1 MGNLLRS
8 AAQPQVA
15 ARDRLGQRVAQVAR
29 HALVWRGRLALQ
41 PLEHT
46 GKALKTK
53 GGGLAAQFV
62 GGAAPC
68 LPVIGVNG
76 VVEGGGRSIKSCSEE
91 SQQLL
96 DKLRIVGA
104 LFQQAG
110 FVRQAFLFL
119 RRAIFRRADAGD
131 GFP

>member
-1 MGNLLRS
+1 M
-8 AAQPQVA
+8 
-15 ARDRLGQRVAQVAR
+15 
-29 HALVWRGRLALQ
+29 
-41 PLEHT
+41 
-46 GKALKTK
+46 KTK